1 VSFMAWG
8 IWAIIALV
16 LLILETLTVDFLFM
30 MLSVGALA
38 AAGVAIFSESLVVQ
52 ITVFSVVSLLALFF
66 VRPWVRNKI
75 NSSKVLSSNIDAIVG
90 KQGVTLLEVTQNSGR
105 VKVQGEVWSAKSVQG
120 AIPADLEIIV
130 TKVSGAH
137 LVVEPINVGNT
148 EH

>member
-1 VSFMAWG
+1 MAWG

-137 LVVEPINVGNT
+137 LVVEPINVENT
-148 EH
+148 AH